1 MAKAGRMGNRQGI
14 AMCLHIGA
22 KAINTIVPA
31 DMKKAARFGGLL
43 QVHSCGMVQ
52 KPVPPRISLMRV
64 PTMMRKSSSSEKL
77 EM

>member
-1 MAKAGRMGNRQGI
+1 MGSRQGD

-22 KAINTIVPA
+22 KAINTIVLA

-43 QVHSCGMVQ
+43 QVSGRGMVQ

-64 PTMMRKSSSSEKL
+64 PTMMRRSSSSEKF